1 MTSNTPDLKNNNTTK
16 KSPNWNWTT
25 KLVIGLTLVALAIW
39 LLVQFQN
46 FLGPI
51 ISAVILAYLMHPI
64 AGFLQKKLKLPWRL
78 SATLIYIIL
87 VLLIVGL
94 LTWGGVTLVDQIQN
108 LIGFIEKNIDQLPD
122 LVDELT
128 SQSYQIGPFTF
139 TPSGFDWEQIAN
151 EIVSAIQPLLG
162 QVGSFASA
170 IATGAVNIITLLILI
185 LLISYFLL
193 AESEGIPGQLLNF
206 KIPGYEVDFDYL
218 SKELKRIWNAF
229 MRGEVIVVFFSWII
243 YTIMLGILGVQFFY
257 GLAAIA
263 AFGQLI
269 PYLGAW
275 ATWISFG
282 LVALLQTK
290 IPFGIA
296 PWIYMIIVLAVSMV
310 INNIIDNILR
320 TKVMASNLKV
330 HPAVVLIGALIG
342 LQLFGFI
349 GIIIA
354 APVMA
359 SFKLFL
365 DYIIKKLNDQDP
377 WVDVEIKEPVERKNW
392 ITVMKEDWGKVK
404 AWFGKVWLKIKSRVK
419 KITASGASGDE
430 EGTATTHENKPR
442 E

>member
-1 MTSNTPDLKNNNTTK
+1 VTSNTPEPENNDTTK

-51 ISAVILAYLMHPI
+51 LSAVILAYLMYPI
-64 AGFLQKKLKLPWRL
+64 AEFLQRKLKLPWRL

-94 LTWGGVTLVDQIQN
+94 LTWGGFALVDQIQN
-108 LIGFIEKNIDQLPD
+108 LIDFIENNIDKLPD

-128 SQSYQIGPFTF
+128 GQSYQIGPFTF
-139 TPSGFDWEQIAN
+139 SPSGFDWEQIAN
-151 EIVSAIQPLLG
+151 EFVSAIQPLLG
-162 QVGSFASA
+162 RLGSFASA
-170 IATGAVNIITLLILI
+170 IAAGAVNILTWLVLI
-185 LLISYFLL
+185 LLVSYFLL
-193 AESEGIPGQLLNF
+193 SESEGIPGQLLNI
-206 KIPGYEVDFDYL
+206 KIPGYNYDLNQL
-218 SKELKRIWNAF
+218 SGELKRIWNAF

-243 YTIMLGILGVQFFY
+243 YTIMLGVLGVQFFY

-275 ATWISFG
+275 ITWISFG

-290 IPFGIA
+290 IPFGIE
-296 PWIYMIIVLAVSMV
+296 PWIYMIVVLAVAIV

-359 SFKLFL
+359 TFKLLL
-365 DYIIKKLNDQDP
+365 DYVIKKLNDQDP
-377 WVDVEIKEPVERKNW
+377 WIDLEKTEQVERKKW
-392 ITVMKEDWGKVK
+392 ITVMKEGWEKIK
-404 AWFGKVWLKIKSRVK
+404 TWFGKLWQ
-419 KITASGASGDE
+419 KITPHLKKVTKKTSGDE
-430 EGTATTHENKPR
+430 QTAPTGQEETPR
-442 E
+442 D